1 MSCERLA
8 SENSELQV
16 ISLLKI
22 AEIVN
27 DGTGR
32 KVVFGILD
40 GNTKEIQFVK
50 RQGCLQE
57 IVTFGDLQIYRGF
70 LRTCRLLTDKL
81 ARSCSGYFSFI
92 RISGYTPVLTQS
104 RGFS

>member
-40 GNTKEIQFVK
+40 GNPKEKRAVK
-50 RQGCLQE
+50 RQG
-57 IVTFGDLQIYRGF
+57 
-70 LRTCRLLTDKL
+70 
-81 ARSCSGYFSFI
+81 
-92 RISGYTPVLTQS
+92 
-104 RGFS
+104 